1 MSSSM
6 MSLPI
11 GRPPQ
16 DTSGPEKSA
25 VRKAASSMLSFLL
38 ASPPYLPN
46 DIKSKD
52 VNRRHN
58 LLSLYAD
65 DPEDYL
71 VTDCYPSPK
80 GHTPSRAIELLHQ
93 LREKVEQMGSS
104 HYTDESSPLLT
115 NVRFRTPES
124 ECILAAIDLGE
135 EKEETLLTLIMRLE
149 GDQEDS
155 KDYKFDNLLP
165 SDVVPEGWHES
176 IQKAQEYLE
185 KGKKNHLE
193 VQKARSYSIVTTT
206 STIGTVD
213 SAYSTASA
221 GHRSEGDEDTSERDE
236 SLDNDVSFDDNFVRK
251 GLPQTGINSDIHSPG
266 THDKEAIRPWPQ
278 KTDTENEKGP
288 AEYYTDPK
296 DFWAGTGDDNED
308 QDGDGDN
315 DDSEHEESEEDR
327 QRREQEEEERY
338 WARYDNQDSGQNNQ
352 TGNSNH
358 HDEEQQKADML
369 AGLVQNFDDFG
380 LKTRNADGFERS
392 QEEEEENHEQS
403 EQRQSIDS
411 DQNAMLINSTDTRY
425 GEDLDE
431 ERPIRPKFNKSN
443 SFVASQLEGSDQG
456 QWNEEE
462 ELQSDQSERGS
473 NNDHDT
479 VTGHR
484 GRNRSNPSQFDEAGG
499 EQEINQEDA
508 LMHMHGG
515 QHSEMEME
523 PEFMDEGDPQEMDDS
538 IQPLGG
544 YRDRNSNIFS
554 PPSPSLHPSDTFLAD
569 NASDASMSVMR
580 STIQERQKP
589 RSSMLFQLRS
599 SKNNNM
605 GGGNKRNGK
614 ESTAMRIEKMRNY
627 RPTREATITTQ
638 QAHNESVRIGQRQ
651 RDYAV
656 RIKKRNE
663 SIKMIIKGAWKLMDD
678 RSSGNN
684 SDDSNGDVGLEMMN
698 ENDFLRLAREAV
710 RECVEERRG

>member
-1 MSSSM
+1 

-11 GRPPQ
+11 GMAPQ
-16 DTSGPEKSA
+16 DAPGPDTSA
-25 VRKAASSMLSFLL
+25 VRKAASLMLSFLL

-52 VNRRHN
+52 VNRRHD

-71 VTDCYPSPK
+71 VTDCYPSSK
-80 GHTPSRAIELLHQ
+80 GHTPSRAIELLHR
-93 LREKVEQMGSS
+93 LTEKVEQLGPS
-104 HYTDESSPLLT
+104 HYTDDSSPLLS
-115 NVRFRTPES
+115 NVRFRKPES
-124 ECILAAIDLGE
+124 DCILAAVDLGE
-135 EKEETLLTLIMRLE
+135 EKEETMLTLIMRLE
-149 GDQEDS
+149 GDEENS

-165 SDVVPEGWHES
+165 SDVVPEGWQES

-193 VQKARSYSIVTTT
+193 VQKARSYSIVTST
-206 STIGTVD
+206 STVATVD

-221 GHRSEGDEDTSERDE
+221 GRRSEGDEDTSERDE
-236 SLDNDVSFDDNFVRK
+236 SLENDVSFDDNFVRK
-251 GLPQTGINSDIHSPG
+251 GLPQTGVNSDIHSPG
-266 THDKEAIRPWPQ
+266 NHEKEPILPWQ
-278 KTDTENEKGP
+278 SKTDTENEKGP

-296 DFWAGTGDDNED
+296 DFWAGTGDDDED

-315 DDSEHEESEEDR
+315 ENSEHEETEEDR

-338 WARYDNQDSGQNNQ
+338 WARYDNQDSLQDNQ
-352 TGNSNH
+352 ASNSDH

-369 AGLVQNFDDFG
+369 AGLVQNLSDFG
-380 LKTRNADGFERS
+380 LKTGDVEGFERS
-392 QEEEEENHEQS
+392 QEEENHEQS

-411 DQNAMLINSTDTRY
+411 ERNAMLINSTDTQY
-425 GEDLDE
+425 GEDQDDG
-431 ERPIRPKFNKSN
+431 RAIRPKFNKSN

-456 QWNEEE
+456 QWNDEEE
-462 ELQSDQSERGS
+462 HQSDQSERGS

-484 GRNRSNPSQFDEAGG
+484 GRMRSDQSQFDEAGG

-508 LMHMHGG
+508 LIHMHGG
-515 QHSEMEME
+515 QHSEMDT
-523 PEFMDEGDPQEMDDS
+523 EFMDEGDPQELNDS

-544 YRDRNSNIFS
+544 YRDRNSNFS

-599 SKNNNM
+599 SS
-605 GGGNKRNGK
+605 GGGGGKRTGK

-627 RPTREATITTQ
+627 RPTREATISTQ
-638 QAHNESVRIGQRQ
+638 QAHKESVRIGQRQ

-656 RIKKRNE
+656 RIKKRNK

-678 RSSGNN
+678 RSFGNH
-684 SDDSNGDVGLEMMN
+684 SDDSNGDTGLEMMN